1 MQHHK
6 LAEDLPSA
14 HITKT
19 KDRVKVYTDN
29 TIYFNDGQEF
39 EIHLVNPTVYN
50 VLAKI
55 YINETPLST
64 SGIVLGSKSNMY
76 LDRYIDKPDKF
87 KFNTSNMLSQINRY
101 VRPLPALIWSVRVEF
116 YKEKM
121 VSTISSNPYTFF
133 SNHNSSQS
141 YIYSY
146 GNFEDIPMN
155 GTSYH
160 IKPISTSDP
169 LHMTTKL
176 EENGNING
184 ADIRHY
190 CTECGYRIR
199 KQSWKFCPKCGTKL

>member
-29 TIYFNDGQEF
+29 IIYFNDGQEF
-39 EIHLVNPTVYN
+39 EIYLVNPTVYN

-55 YINETPLST
+55 YINDNPLST
-64 SGIVLGSKSNMY
+64 SGIVLSSKSNMY

-87 KFNTSNMLSQINRY
+87 KFNTSNMLPQIN
-101 VRPLPALIWSVRVEF
+101 PIWSVRVEF

-133 SNHNSSQS
+133 SNHNPSQS

-146 GNFEDIPMN
+146 GNFEDIPMS
-155 GTSYH
+155 GILYY
-160 IKPISTSDP
+160 IKPISTPDP

-199 KQSWKFCPKCGTKL
+199 KQSWKFCPKCGAKL

>member
-1 MQHHK
+1 MKHHK

-19 KDRVKVYTDN
+19 KDRVKVYTGN
-29 TIYFNDGQEF
+29 IIYFNDGQEF

-55 YINETPLST
+55 YINDNPLST
-64 SGIVLGSKSNMY
+64 SGIVLRSKSNMY

-87 KFNTSNMLSQINRY
+87 KFNSSKMLPQLN
-101 VRPLPALIWSVRVEF
+101 PNLLVRVEF

-133 SNHNSSQS
+133 NNHSSSQS

-146 GNFEDIPMN
+146 DNFEDMPMS

-160 IKPISTSDP
+160 IKQISASDL
-169 LHMTTKL
+169 LHRTTKL

-184 ADIRHY
+184 DDIRHY

-199 KQSWKFCPKCGTKL
+199 KDSWKYCPKCGTKL